1 MGRQVAIRSIVFAAG
16 MALVLCA
23 AFALL
28 ALTLRHF
35 RTLSRQASE
44 RRGDEPPAFTPLH
57 RAAEKGLINSLKLQ
71 LERGEDADLRDDVG
85 MTPLHYAARTGERE
99 AMDILLANG
108 ADANP
113 RGERGW
119 TPLHMAAA
127 MGHAEAVDLLLRN
140 GANPNAADEAGL
152 TPLHHAAGEGESEAA
167 ALLASAGAELDR
179 ADALGWT
186 PLHHAVHENHS
197 DVVAL
202 LTEQGADADL
212 PRPAQSASS
221 ERSESGGR
229 PGQLAAPGPGHS
241 KGLNVLLIIID
252 ALRPDRLGCYGYE
265 RNTSPV
271 LDALAGD
278 GILFADAMAQ
288 GAETT
293 TSMPSLLV
301 GRRPGEPGMEW
312 VSHRDKV
319 FARPAGDCPTLA
331 EVLKRGG
338 YATAA
343 ITANPLIG
351 PTMGVA
357 KGFDYLDDSCGR
369 DRAWLRTTAL
379 AVNERACEWLE
390 RRERDDGPFFLYL
403 HYLEPHN
410 QYRPPSEFCLFGR
423 PGYTPRDDALNEE
436 MNRLPETVPD
446 QRVTEEALREAGL
459 SLRDVARLSDLYDG
473 EVRCVDHYVGQLLE
487 RLRQLGLYENTLII
501 VTADHGEA
509 FLEHGFLEHGGS
521 LHQEQIWVPL
531 LLRAP
536 GAPGGRRVE
545 GVVELVDLAP
555 TLLQAAGIEPPAGMS
570 RRSFYE
576 ALLRGGQAGDGAGLA
591 EIPYRETKALRLGN
605 QKLIVSPRGAE
616 LYDLERDPGEARDLA
631 AARPGEVKRLR
642 DVLRGLTKDQSP
654 PEPVPEAS
662 SEHDLDALKSLGYL

>member
-1 MGRQVAIRSIVFAAG
+1 MGRQVAIRTIVLAGG

-23 AFALL
+23 AVALL
-28 ALTLRHF
+28 AVALRHL
-35 RTLSRQASE
+35 RTLSQEPNARG
-44 RRGDEPPAFTPLH
+44 GDEERTFTLLH
-57 RAAEKGLINSLKLQ
+57 RAAEKGLINSLNLQ

-85 MTPLHYAARTGERE
+85 MTPLHYAARTGEPE
-99 AMDILLANG
+99 AAEILLGHGAE
-108 ADANP
+108 ADA
-113 RGERGW
+113 RGDRGW
-119 TPLHMAAA
+119 RPLHMAAA
-127 MGHAEAVDLLLRN
+127 MGHVEVAELLLRH
-140 GANPNAADEAGL
+140 GADPNAADEAGL
-152 TPLHHAAGEGESEAA
+152 TPLHHAAGEGEREAA

-179 ADALGWT
+179 ADRLGWT
-186 PLHHAVHENHS
+186 PLHHAAHENHA

-202 LTEQGADADL
+202 LTEEGADVGL
-212 PRPAQSASS
+212 RRPAQMTSS
-221 ERSESGGR
+221 ERSESSRQSGPLAPPARGGIKR
-229 PGQLAAPGPGHS
+229 
-241 KGLNVLLIIID
+241 LNVLLIIVD
-252 ALRPDRLGCYGYE
+252 ALRPDRLGCYGYQRE
-265 RNTSPV
+265 TSPT
-271 LDALAGD
+271 LDAVAAQGA
-278 GILFADAMAQ
+278 LFTDAMAQ

-293 TSMPSLLV
+293 TSMPSVLA

-331 EVLKRGG
+331 ELLKRGG
-338 YATAA
+338 YATAG

-357 KGFDYLDDSCGR
+357 RGFDYFDDSCGR
-369 DRAWLRTTAL
+369 DRAWLRTTAP

-390 RRERDDGPFFLYL
+390 EREPDDGPFFLYL

-423 PGYTPRDDALNEE
+423 PGYTPRDDARNEE
-436 MNRLPETVPD
+436 MNRLPETQPD

-459 SLRDVARLSDLYDG
+459 SLPDVERLSDLYDG
-473 EVRCVDHYVGQLLE
+473 EVRCVDHYVGRLLE

-509 FLEHGFLEHGGS
+509 FLEHEFLEHGGS
-521 LHQEQIWVPL
+521 LHQEQIRVPL
-531 LLRAP
+531 IVRTP

-555 TLLQAAGIEPPAGMS
+555 TILQSAGIEAPAGMS
-570 RRSFYE
+570 GWSFYD
-576 ALLRGGQAGDGAGLA
+576 ALVRGGRAGDDAGLA

-605 QKLIVSPRGAE
+605 QKLIVSPDGVE
-616 LYDLERDPGEARDLA
+616 LYDLEQDPGEESDLA
-631 AARPGEVKRLR
+631 AARPEEVRRLR
-642 DVLRGLTKDQSP
+642 DVLRGLTKDHTP
-654 PEPVPEAS
+654 PEAAPEAP